1 MSARHTRV
9 RMRIGRFGW
18 PDGPGEYAAD
28 LVMHLV
34 WFSLVVGAAMFAM
47 RPEAS
52 AHHAVY
58 AISLGAVVLAS
69 TANNMAPVG
78 RVRAWASRIDRA
90 SIYPLI
96 AGTVG
101 AFLAL
106 GEFTTWRAAVLATV
120 WVAAGVGVVLKL
132 GFPKRFKKVGLAL
145 YLGLGW
151 AALLG
156 IAGVSER
163 LGWEGLTLMGLGS
176 LIYSVGVPVYLADGL
191 RFRAALWHGMCA
203 LGGACHLV
211 ALTLAV

>member
-1 MSARHTRV
+1 MSERHSRV
-9 RMRIGRFGW
+9 AMRIGRFGW
-18 PDGPGEYAAD
+18 PDGPAEYAAD
-28 LVMHLV
+28 LVMHVV
-34 WFSLVVGAAMFAM
+34 WFGLVVGAAMVAM

-52 AHHAVY
+52 GHHVAYAV
-58 AISLGAVVLAS
+58 ALGLVVIAS

-78 RVRAWASRIDRA
+78 RVRAWLSRVDRA

-106 GEFTTWRAAVLATV
+106 GGLTTWQAAVLAMV

-132 GFPKRFKKVGLAL
+132 GFPKRFKRVGLAL

-151 AALLG
+151 GAVLG
-156 IAGVSER
+156 IAGVAER
-163 LGWEGLTLMGLGS
+163 LGWQGLGLMALGG

-203 LGGACHLV
+203 LAGLCHLS
-211 ALTLAV
+211 ALMRAV